1 MRKSSKL
8 TAFAVAFAAAVS
20 TAHAQGMLLD
30 YAADRV
36 IKKYTTE
43 SCEQI
48 KAERDKPLSER
59 DKLAM
64 DYLRDDAQAR
74 KYFIDKIAAPV
85 ANKLFECGM
94 FP

>member
-8 TAFAVAFAAAVS
+8 TLLTATFAAAVS
-20 TAHAQGMLLD
+20 AAYAQGMLLD

-48 KAERDKPLSER
+48 KAERDKPLPER

-74 KYFIDKIAAPV
+74 KFFIDKVAAPV
-85 ANKLFECGM
+85 ANKMFECGL